1 MNGIDLIIFD
11 CDGVLVDSEI
21 IASEVEAALLTEAGY
36 PISAEE
42 MAERFAGMTWQNT
55 LLQIEKE
62 ASIPLSASLISKV
75 DTILDERL
83 ARDLKI
89 IEGVKPML
97 AQLTLPHCICSNST
111 SARLAMMLGKVGI
124 KDHFGR
130 HIYSARDLGADRV
143 KPKPDIFLHGAKQM
157 GVAPSAHPGHRG
169 LRSRH
174 PWSARSG
181 HARRRLHRR
190 LAHPSLACRPA
201 DRCRRR
207 NGDFAHVGA
216 AGRDR
221 RSIRVVGVDDG
232 LIRQSRAL
240 AATDPFAP
248 DVHRG
253 GKKLSAITA
262 GVRLG
267 AEGQDVTL
275 MCHGCPS
282 EDLPGFRTAHE
293 GHISQAPQGYF

>member
-36 PISAEE
+36 PISTEE

-143 KPKPDIFLHGAKQM
+143 KPKPDIFLHGAAQF
-157 GVAPSAHPGHRG
+157 GADP
-169 LRSRH
+169 
-174 PWSARSG
+174 ARTLVVEDSVHG
-181 HARRRLHRR
+181 IHGAR
-190 LAHPSLACRPA
+190 
-201 DRCRRR
+201 
-207 NGDFAHVGA
+207 A
-216 AGRDR
+216 AGM
-221 RSIRVVGVDDG
+221 RVVGFTGASHTYPSHADR
-232 LIRQSRAL
+232 L
-240 AATDPFAP
+240 TDA
-248 DVHRG
+248 
-253 GKKLSAITA
+253 
-262 GVRLG
+262 G
-267 AEGQDVTL
+267 AETVISR
-275 MCHGCPS
+275 MI
-282 EDLPGFRTAHE
+282 DLPGVIAALAE
-293 GHISQAPQGYF
+293 WQEAI